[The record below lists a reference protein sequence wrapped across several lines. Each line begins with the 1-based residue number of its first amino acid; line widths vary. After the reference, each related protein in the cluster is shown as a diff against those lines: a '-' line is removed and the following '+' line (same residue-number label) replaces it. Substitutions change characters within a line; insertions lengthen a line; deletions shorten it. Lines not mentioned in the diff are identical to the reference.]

1 MSEQKDGVVTYTGNI
16 LDIKTVVRGKTAF
29 ELTEIRLD
37 TGKEKNSLVLFEA
50 KKNDPLIVADVY
62 DKVTVKLWVNF
73 REWNDKVFCG
83 CSLKEMTVLER
94 ADKGVPTEIV
104 NAANDAMADE
114 NPVLPF

>member
-1 MSEQKDGVVTYTGNI
+1 MSDQKDGVVTYTGNI

-37 TGKEKNSLVLFEA
+37 TGREKNSLVVFEA

-62 DKVTVKLWVNF
+62 DKVKVELWVNF
-73 REWNDKVFCG
+73 REWQDRIFVS
-83 CSLKEMTVLER
+83 CSLKGMTVLER

-104 NAANDAMADE
+104 NAANEAMADE